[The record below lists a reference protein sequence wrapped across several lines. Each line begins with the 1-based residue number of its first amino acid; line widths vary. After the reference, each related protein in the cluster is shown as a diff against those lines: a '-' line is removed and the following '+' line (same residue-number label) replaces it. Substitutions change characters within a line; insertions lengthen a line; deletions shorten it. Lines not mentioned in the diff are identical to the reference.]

1 MPAQPIGT
9 SRRRWL
15 RISVRG
21 LIILVLVIG
30 GWLGWAVH
38 NARIQREA
46 VAAVERAGGEV
57 MYDWQW
63 QYNAPARGR
72 PWAPRWLVDRV
83 GIDYFGHVTLVNL
96 VHRGSEVES
105 AIRHVSRLGR
115 LQELW

>member
-1 MPAQPIGT
+1 MPDQPLGT

-63 QYNAPARGR
+63 QYNAPAPVMNEQRLRGE
-72 PWAPRWLVDRV
+72 
-83 GIDYFGHVTLVNL
+83 Y
-96 VHRGSEVES
+96 E
-105 AIRHVSRLGR
+105 
-115 LQELW
+115 

>member
-1 MPAQPIGT
+1 MPDQPRPK
-9 SRRRWL
+9 SRRFGL

-21 LIILVLVIG
+21 LIVLVLVVG
-30 GWLGWAVH
+30 VWLDWIVH
-38 NARIQREA
+38 RAKVQREA
-46 VAAVERAGGEV
+46 VAAIERAGGDV